1 MAFHITQCPCCNST
15 FSISAQLLHAGNGKV
30 RCGACLSVF
39 LAEQQL
45 VDSESATDGSETN
58 DSVFVGHAPEDY
70 FDPAS
75 FLTREALQQQSIN
88 GWVATAESEVTGK
101 AEAEHRSNS
110 APALPQSSVSR
121 ESAGECGPAE
131 GIAAEAGSERGRAR
145 AINTSATPAEQTN
158 SKRQG
163 RDEPDKLPPGR
174 KKALEALRRGIR
186 RSYRGTERAHANQSR
201 PDQQPARN
209 PGTVKSEPDQQP
221 FRIDRETV
229 QPAIAQRD
237 AALNALDSFRSV
249 PENSRDRTRLPD
261 KADDIERSPEAHRSN
276 KDPLTETASE
286 QAGDRNTTD
295 RSAPLAP
302 QSAAR
307 PDPRLA
313 AQTDSAENTGEAET
327 AELSAENK
335 PVSQTWQAVAVPD
348 ASEVSEAEH
357 AGPATHDRSPK
368 EADHG
373 LARNPEDSEPDSCQA
388 RGPLTPEKLPRGDAA
403 ATPFLDPVT
412 EQHADAANSSEAIRA
427 RALKMKI
434 KDEQAP
440 EQFAAENLAS
450 LQAVAT
456 PVQLHS
462 ESPTRWGRTLTLL
475 LSAVLLGMSL
485 AGQHLWRNQEIYSQ
499 QARWRPLLEWVC
511 ADRRCDLP
519 LYEDL
524 PAIKPSNL
532 SVRSYPNRADAIMV
546 QVQIRNTAPF
556 EQAFPVMIVGF
567 NTADNE
573 LIALR
578 EFSPAEYL
586 QGELP
591 ESATMP
597 VMAPVPINLPLI
609 DPGEDAVNYTLAF
622 RRP

>member
-15 FSISAQLLHAGNGKV
+15 FSISAQLLHAANGKV

-45 VDSESATDGSETN
+45 VDSEPATDGSETN

-75 FLTREALQQQSIN
+75 FLTREALQQQPIN
-88 GWVATAESEVTGK
+88 SRVATAESEVTGQ

-110 APALPQSSVSR
+110 APALPQSSESR
-121 ESAGECGPAE
+121 EPAEEFGPAE
-131 GIAAEAGSERGRAR
+131 GITAEAGSKRGRER
-145 AINTSATPAEQTN
+145 AINTSATPF
-158 SKRQG
+158 
-163 RDEPDKLPPGR
+163 P
-174 KKALEALRRGIR
+174 
-186 RSYRGTERAHANQSR
+186 
-201 PDQQPARN
+201 
-209 PGTVKSEPDQQP
+209 
-221 FRIDRETV
+221 
-229 QPAIAQRD
+229 
-237 AALNALDSFRSV
+237 
-249 PENSRDRTRLPD
+249 
-261 KADDIERSPEAHRSN
+261 
-276 KDPLTETASE
+276 
-286 QAGDRNTTD
+286 
-295 RSAPLAP
+295 
-302 QSAAR
+302 
-307 PDPRLA
+307 
-313 AQTDSAENTGEAET
+313 
-327 AELSAENK
+327 
-335 PVSQTWQAVAVPD
+335 
-348 ASEVSEAEH
+348 
-357 AGPATHDRSPK
+357 
-368 EADHG
+368 
-373 LARNPEDSEPDSCQA
+373 
-388 RGPLTPEKLPRGDAA
+388 
-403 ATPFLDPVT
+403 DPVT

-427 RALKMKI
+427 RALKMKL

-462 ESPTRWGRTLTLL
+462 DSPTRWGRTLTLL
-475 LSAVLLGMSL
+475 LSAGLLGMSL
-485 AGQHLWRNQEIYSQ
+485 AGQHLWRNQEFYSQ

-511 ADRRCDLP
+511 ADRGCDLP
-519 LYEDL
+519 LYDDL
-524 PAIKPSNL
+524 PAIEPSNL
-532 SVRSYPNRADAIMV
+532 SVRSHPNRADAIMV

-597 VMAPVPINLPLI
+597 VMAPVPINLSLM